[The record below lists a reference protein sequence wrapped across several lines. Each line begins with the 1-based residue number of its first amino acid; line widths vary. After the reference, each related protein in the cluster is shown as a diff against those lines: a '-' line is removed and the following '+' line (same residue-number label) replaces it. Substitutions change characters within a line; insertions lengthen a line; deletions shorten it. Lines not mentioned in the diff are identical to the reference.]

1 MSAYDWHPQQQRQQQ
16 QQQQQQQQFVVDET
30 HLHEVKGAGKR
41 SRQTYSKY
49 QTAVLETVFQTS
61 RYIVRN
67 KRQQMSAELS
77 LTERQIKIWFQ
88 NRRMKEKKCHKEAPR
103 IVVDRNVQP
112 RVQGECCPPAALA
125 SGYAEDYCNN
135 AIELADDPRDDD
147 VFAGGYHPAV
157 TKHRPDDGSG
167 YAVYGGYDLL
177 TATTDPYDQR
187 VAKQQCWSAPV
198 DFHQDLYGDLDSSH
212 FQRLSTNHHHYPL
225 NSQVQDYCPP
235 QLQAAHGY

>member
-1 MSAYDWHPQQQRQQQ
+1 MSAYDWHPQQQR
-16 QQQQQQQQFVVDET
+16 QQQQQQFVVDET

-88 NRRMKEKKCHKEAPR
+88 NRRMKEKKCHKETPR
-103 IVVDRNVQP
+103 IVVDQHVQP
-112 RVQGECCPPAALA
+112 RVQGECCPPTALVA
-125 SGYAEDYCNN
+125 GYAEDYCNN
-135 AIELADDPRDDD
+135 AIEPADDPRDDD
-147 VFAGGYHPAV
+147 VFGGGYHPAV
-157 TKHRPDDGSG
+157 TKHRPDDGGG

-177 TATTDPYDQR
+177 TTTTDPYDQR

-198 DFHQDLYGDLDSSH
+198 DFHQDLYGD
-212 FQRLSTNHHHYPL
+212 
-225 NSQVQDYCPP
+225 VQDYCPP

>member
-1 MSAYDWHPQQQRQQQ
+1 MSAYDWL

-30 HLHEVKGAGKR
+30 HLHEGKGAGKR

-103 IVVDRNVQP
+103 IVVDRHMTGL
-112 RVQGECCPPAALA
+112 QGEVCPSGALA
-125 SGYAEDYCNN
+125 VGYAEDYCSN
-135 AIELADDPRDDD
+135 AVEPADDPRDED
-147 VFAGGYHPAV
+147 VFTSGYHPAV
-157 TKHRPDDGSG
+157 TKHRPDDVGG
-167 YAVYGGYDLL
+167 YSVYGGYDLL
-177 TATTDPYDQR
+177 TAPDPYDQR

-198 DFHQDLYGDLDSSH
+198 DFHQDLYADHNSSH
-212 FQRLSTNHHHYPL
+212 FQRLPTTHHHYPL